1 MHQAAN
7 LVEHDR
13 LVTSEGV
20 AAQANVIRG
29 GTRCPKWTPGV
40 LAPQADQP
48 VGAKCPIGIKPS
60 KIFFFEFRP
69 IHWIIENYRPNF
81 KSMLE
86 IGT

>member
-1 MHQAAN
+1 M
-7 LVEHDR
+7 
-13 LVTSEGV
+13 
-20 AAQANVIRG
+20 AAQGPRSDPEYSPRTSLRTLSSI
-29 GTRCPKWTPGV
+29 GV
-40 LAPQADQP
+40 QIPAPDAREIDQADQP